1 VAQFAPSNPTGHW
14 QVSATQVPPFWH
26 VTAQSASS
34 SPQLIMNAVG
44 MMMTDKNKIMF
55 ACSLPAFRLP
65 LFRSNIEK
73 KGGRTFTLNR
83 LHPPWPALVGQGLL

>member
-1 VAQFAPSNPTGHW
+1 VAINGARSSVAQFAPSNPTGHW

-55 ACSLPAFRLP
+55 LMAIECIDCS
-65 LFRSNIEK
+65 
-73 KGGRTFTLNR
+73 
-83 LHPPWPALVGQGLL
+83 PALSQLFGFRCFGQT